1 MSSLS
6 LRSRLIVFALVGA
19 TVAGLVGATGL
30 LGLQRSAA
38 KTQLL
43 EESTIAV
50 RASMNADMKH
60 DSMRAEIMR
69 AAVAAQGGD
78 AAVMAD
84 AEKEVAGHG
93 KALLDSLARAAEK
106 APDATAAQALAVVL
120 PAARRFTDLA
130 LATAAQIRKQ
140 PDQAARALADFE
152 PAFQQLV
159 PLMDA
164 SGQAI
169 EAAAEA
175 IAQQAR
181 DDARRVQAAMLAVL
195 LVGLAAFAGFSAW
208 EVRGILQP
216 LLGLRGAVQQLNRD
230 DGDLS
235 RRLPPAAVPEFA
247 EVAVLFNRFLDKIAR
262 VVGDVQK
269 AAGEISH
276 ASTQIAAGNQDLSQ
290 RTEQTAA
297 GLQQAAASVEQIT
310 ASVRQSAGVAG
321 QANELAALAS
331 QVAGRGGEAVARVVS
346 TMAEIDTASHRIG
359 EIIGVIDGIAFQT
372 NILALNAAVEAARAG
387 EQGRGFAVVAAE
399 VRALAQRSA
408 AAAREIKALIA
419 TSVEKV
425 EAGDQYVK
433 QAGATMGEILA
444 GVQRVGT
451 LIGEISAA
459 AKEQSS
465 GIVAV
470 NEAVSGLDRSTQ
482 QNAALVEQTA
492 AAASEM
498 ARQATLL
505 AGTVSVFKTCAS
517 A

>member
-321 QANELAALAS
+321 QANELA
-331 QVAGRGGEAVARVVS
+331 GRGGEAVARVVS

>member
-1 MSSLS
+1 VSSLS

-321 QANELAALAS
+321 QANELA
-331 QVAGRGGEAVARVVS
+331 GRGGEAVARVVS